1 MNKKNRL
8 NVSMIGACFLCCL
21 CYMLPI
27 FAAPVAQVIKAP
39 VANMYEKPD
48 ENAAVSSQAG
58 YGDSVNI
65 LQSKR
70 GWVLIGTEDNY
81 QGWVK
86 SDAIGQK
93 PNLPDADIVKVN
105 NLFACIYREP
115 NTTIHQPL
123 LKVPFG
129 AKLPIIQIQDERWI
143 KVQLIDGIGW
153 IQQADVIINA
163 KPLNLQE
170 MLNLTQK
177 FIGLPYLWAGTSTY
191 GFDCSGWVQFLFK
204 QMGIILPRDAGI
216 QVNWPGFIEVAKANL
231 RPGDVLFFG
240 QDKKPSHEA
249 VYLGGNKFINST
261 PYENPIVHISDLR
274 SPHWQELYITAR
286 RLDSAWKNAPEF
298 MGVVAAIPE
307 NMQQKMRQ
315 YTWHKGCPVSLG
327 DLVYLKM
334 SYWGFDNK
342 AHEGTMIVH
351 KNFASDVLAI
361 FQELYRQH
369 FPIEKMQPIEEYQ
382 GDDHSSM
389 VDNNTS
395 AFNCRAM
402 TDGSGKYSIHS
413 YGAAIDVNPLI
424 NPYTDGDKIDP
435 QEGTEYLDRT
445 KPHKGKITMDS
456 VAYQIFAKHGW
467 MWGGAWSGKVKD
479 YQHFSK

>member
-1 MNKKNRL
+1 
-8 NVSMIGACFLCCL
+8 
-21 CYMLPI
+21 
-27 FAAPVAQVIKAP
+27 
-39 VANMYEKPD
+39 
-48 ENAAVSSQAG
+48 
-58 YGDSVNI
+58 
-65 LQSKR
+65 
-70 GWVLIGTEDNY
+70 
-81 QGWVK
+81 
-86 SDAIGQK
+86 
-93 PNLPDADIVKVN
+93 
-105 NLFACIYREP
+105 
-115 NTTIHQPL
+115 
-123 LKVPFG
+123 
-129 AKLPIIQIQDERWI
+129 
-143 KVQLIDGIGW
+143 
-153 IQQADVIINA
+153 
-163 KPLNLQE
+163 
-170 MLNLTQK
+170 
-177 FIGLPYLWAGTSTY
+177 
-191 GFDCSGWVQFLFK
+191 
-204 QMGIILPRDAGI
+204 
-216 QVNWPGFIEVAKANL
+216 
-231 RPGDVLFFG
+231 
-240 QDKKPSHEA
+240 
-249 VYLGGNKFINST
+249 
-261 PYENPIVHISDLR
+261 
-274 SPHWQELYITAR
+274 
-286 RLDSAWKNAPEF
+286 